1 MISFKTSSKMTD
13 RPVVATRSL
22 GITVGSLSL
31 FQGTGLSTAGFAPV
45 NVRPTKASAV
55 RAAAAAQAQTYA
67 IEATTNGAGSLDA
80 QQQQHL
86 TMWAFRGLEPWRDPA

>member
-45 NVRPTKASAV
+45 NERPTKASAV

-67 IEATTNGAGSLDA
+67 IEATTNGAGSLNA
-80 QQQQHL
+80 QQQHL

>member
-22 GITVGSLSL
+22 GITVGSLPL
-31 FQGTGLSTAGFAPV
+31 FQGTGLPTAGFAPV
-45 NVRPTKASAV
+45 NERPTKASAV
-55 RAAAAAQAQTYA
+55 RAAAAQAQAYA
-67 IEATTNGAGSLDA
+67 IEATTNGAGSLNA
-80 QQQQHL
+80 QQQHL